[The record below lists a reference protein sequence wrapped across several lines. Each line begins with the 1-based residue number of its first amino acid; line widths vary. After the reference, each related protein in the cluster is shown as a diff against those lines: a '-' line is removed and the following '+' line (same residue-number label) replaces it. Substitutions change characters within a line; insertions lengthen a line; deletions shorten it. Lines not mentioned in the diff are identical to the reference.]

1 MQLDNLLIQL
11 KRMVSKIRRFDW
23 YSKGIVLTMFFL
35 YVALLAEFF
44 LLVIISIIH

>member
-1 MQLDNLLIQL
+1 MQLYNLFILL
-11 KRMVSKIRRFDW
+11 KRLVSRIRKFDW
-23 YSKGIVLTMFFL
+23 YSKGVVLTMFFL